1 MKPLT
6 EWTTEELTAEMVRYT
21 VIRGNHLRRDMLAEL
36 LRRERERCAKE
47 CEAVADDHW
56 ATSESEQAAKQIAAR
71 IRGLQ

>member
-1 MKPLT
+1 MKHAT
-6 EWTTEELTAEMVRYT
+6 NEELRGTVLNGGAHIRKTAEMCLT
-21 VIRGNHLRRDMLAEL
+21 EL